1 MLQLKNDK
9 NTEEPQMNETN
20 APQCLLLTPQSDEFR
35 PLRDL
40 IAETLKESGFAPILP
55 EKTMALGAHYLGAT
69 LKAIERADLIIA
81 DVTGGNPNVM
91 YEVGFAHAMRRPV
104 FLIIQR
110 RAGHI
115 PFDLAGDFFLV
126 YDPSKPDELRSNI
139 QLWANYYLRKM
150 EGEYTYA

>member
-1 MLQLKNDK
+1 
-9 NTEEPQMNETN
+9 MNETN
-20 APQCLLLTPQSDEFR
+20 APQCLLLTPHSEEFR
-35 PLRDL
+35 PLREL
-40 IAETLKESGFAPILP
+40 IVEALSESGFAPILP
-55 EKTMALGAHYLGAT
+55 EKTMARDTHFLGTT

-110 RAGHI
+110 GAGHI

-126 YDPSKPDELRSNI
+126 YDPAKPDELRSNI
-139 QLWANYYLRKM
+139 KLWANYYLRKI
-150 EGEYTYA
+150 EGEYAYA